1 MKKIVSSNCKIS
13 KKNIKKKYQKKISKA
28 DIVILSFAGNLF
40 RDVFEVKEDV
50 ECDKIPDEVAFCTFP
65 VQGRVPFSCNFFSS
79 QVFCSYGLVVTFS
92 SYVGDL

>member
-1 MKKIVSSNCKIS
+1 MFMKKIVSSNC
-13 KKNIKKKYQKKISKA
+13 KISKA

-65 VQGRVPFSCNFFSS
+65 VQGRVPFSCNVFSS